1 MTMQPPLYSDA
12 VDGQQYAYAF
22 DSIGNR
28 TTAAEGDTSRTAT
41 YTANELNQY
50 SQRTVPGVKELA
62 GTALADATVTVN
74 ELPTDRFG
82 PWWRHA
88 FAVDNASSAAYTQAV
103 VTAVYNPPGTNDPDV
118 VTSAT
123 GHVFVAQTPE
133 TFTYDD
139 DGNLL
144 FDGRFTYAWDAENR
158 LAGVETRAAA
168 VAAGAPKVRLSYAY
182 DHQGRRI
189 ASGTA
194 IWTNDAWQAAES
206 RSFVYDGWN
215 VVAEQVGR
223 TVPGEPSIVATN
235 LYTWGLDLSRSLQGA
250 GGIGGLLAASLEGS
264 TVAYCH
270 DANGNVMQL
279 ANVTDG
285 TLVAAYEYSPF
296 GETVVSTGP
305 LAKANPFRFSTKW
318 FDNDTGLGYWGY
330 RWYSP
335 GMGRWVS
342 RDPVGEV
349 GGRHLYAIAHNE
361 HVYSFDALGL
371 KRSSC
376 ENAVDRIFPSFENH
390 IDYAD
395 RYKIMREKGCSIAKP
410 MCECCDKS
418 TKAKHMFDPS
428 TKVSTLIF
436 CDHGKRDMGDWLESF
451 KHEFSHAFDYC
462 LAKQLPAEPC
472 KVDDEGWSFK
482 ICTELRAYYN
492 GDMRGRSTEDIITSA
507 CNSVYTGCNFTPK
520 PGANRDA
527 IMDACRDRARQIF
540 LSCTL
545 LGRTDPLPPVF
556 PPSPPVPILKSV
568 VASTR

>member
-1 MTMQPPLYSDA
+1 
-12 VDGQQYAYAF
+12 
-22 DSIGNR
+22 
-28 TTAAEGDTSRTAT
+28 
-41 YTANELNQY
+41 
-50 SQRTVPGVKELA
+50 
-62 GTALADATVTVN
+62 
-74 ELPTDRFG
+74 
-82 PWWRHA
+82 
-88 FAVDNASSAAYTQAV
+88 
-103 VTAVYNPPGTNDPDV
+103 
-118 VTSAT
+118 
-123 GHVFVAQTPE
+123 
-133 TFTYDD
+133 
-139 DGNLL
+139 
-144 FDGRFTYAWDAENR
+144 
-158 LAGVETRAAA
+158 
-168 VAAGAPKVRLSYAY
+168 
-182 DHQGRRI
+182 
-189 ASGTA
+189 
-194 IWTNDAWQAAES
+194 
-206 RSFVYDGWN
+206 
-215 VVAEQVGR
+215 
-223 TVPGEPSIVATN
+223 
-235 LYTWGLDLSRSLQGA
+235 
-250 GGIGGLLAASLEGS
+250 
-264 TVAYCH
+264 
-270 DANGNVMQL
+270 
-279 ANVTDG
+279 
-285 TLVAAYEYSPF
+285 
-296 GETVVSTGP
+296 
-305 LAKANPFRFSTKW
+305 
-318 FDNDTGLGYWGY
+318 
-330 RWYSP
+330 
-335 GMGRWVS
+335 
-342 RDPVGEV
+342 
-349 GGRHLYAIAHNE
+349 
-361 HVYSFDALGL
+361 VYSFDALGL